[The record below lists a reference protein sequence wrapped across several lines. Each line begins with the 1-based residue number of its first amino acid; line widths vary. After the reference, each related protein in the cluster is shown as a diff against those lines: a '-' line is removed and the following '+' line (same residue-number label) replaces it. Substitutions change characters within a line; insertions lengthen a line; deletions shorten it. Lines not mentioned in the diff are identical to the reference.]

1 MTNPTGDEAPEDH
14 NKRNKASPIR
24 LNFEMED
31 PNLKV
36 DRIVKGKEVED
47 GDLIVPADS
56 SSNVP
61 ADYVSA
67 GHVLVPADRD
77 RIC

>member
-47 GDLIVPADS
+47 GDL
-56 SSNVP
+56 
-61 ADYVSA
+61 
-67 GHVLVPADRD
+67 
-77 RIC
+77 